1 MGTDRSLSG
10 VSVLVVE
17 DHAHLLDAMRT
28 FLHQSGATVFTAS
41 NGVEALAVLAVKPLP
56 DVILSDVQMPYMDG
70 CELVA
75 QLREK
80 REFRRV
86 PIIALTGQSSDVA
99 MLRALEVGF
108 DAFLVKPISAD
119 ALTTQILRVLGR
131 Q

>member
-17 DHAHLLDAMRT
+17 DHAHHLDAMRT